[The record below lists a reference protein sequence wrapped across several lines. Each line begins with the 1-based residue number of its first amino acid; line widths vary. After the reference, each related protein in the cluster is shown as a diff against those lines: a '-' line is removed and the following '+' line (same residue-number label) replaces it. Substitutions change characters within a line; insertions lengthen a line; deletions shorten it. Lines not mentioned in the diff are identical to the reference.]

1 MRACKSITGPQI
13 TVKSARLAL
22 HTDFMINT
30 VDGQIFGG
38 FLEHMRRSI
47 FEGVYDPDSMHVH
60 EDGMQTDILEA
71 LHQLKMPVARLDRF
85 VPAQFVNL
93 LGTEI
98 Q

>member
-1 MRACKSITGPQI
+1 MKP
-13 TVKSARLAL
+13 ARLAL
-22 HTDFMINT
+22 HTDFIVGT
-30 VDGQIFGG
+30 VDDRIFGG
-38 FLEHMRRSI
+38 FLEHTGRSI
-47 FEGVYDPDSMHVH
+47 HEGVYDPDSMHVH